1 MGGEDDHTCHGRD
14 DCPEARMERGSRAR
28 NGTLLPEAWQRLGWR
43 GLLGQIGAIKKNI
56 PALKEG
62 DLRQ

>member
-1 MGGEDDHTCHGRD
+1 MGEEDDHTCHGRD
-14 DCPEARMERGSRAR
+14 DCLEARTERGSRAL
-28 NGTLLPEAWQRLGWR
+28 NGTLSPEPWQRLGWKD
-43 GLLGQIGAIKKNI
+43 LLGQIGAIKKNI